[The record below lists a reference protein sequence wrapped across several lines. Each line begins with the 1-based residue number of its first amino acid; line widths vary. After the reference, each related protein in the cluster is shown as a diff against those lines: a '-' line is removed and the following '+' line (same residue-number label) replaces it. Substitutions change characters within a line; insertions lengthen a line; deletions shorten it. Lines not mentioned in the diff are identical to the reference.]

1 LSVYV
6 DSSVLVRIVARQP
19 RALTGLGALG
29 QPVAST
35 LIEVEVP
42 RALELL
48 RQSAKLTDTDAATA
62 AADARAMLRR
72 FALVELD
79 AFVRLRAGG
88 PLGAP
93 LRSLDAIHLA
103 SALRWRDQHADE
115 QLTFAT
121 HDERLARAAQANG
134 LAIAGWP
141 ERRA

>member
-1 LSVYV
+1 MSVYV
-6 DSSVLVRIVARQP
+6 DSSVLVRLVARQP
-19 RALTGLGALG
+19 RALTNLGGLG

-48 RQSAKLTDTDAATA
+48 RHAAKLTDNDAATA
-62 AADARAMLRR
+62 AADARALLRR
-72 FALVELD
+72 FALIEMD
-79 AFVRLRAGG
+79 APLRLRAAG

-93 LRSLDAIHLA
+93 LRSLDAVHLA
-103 SALRWRDQHADE
+103 SALRWRDQHPDE
-115 QLTFAT
+115 PLTFAT

-134 LAIAGWP
+134 LTVIGWP